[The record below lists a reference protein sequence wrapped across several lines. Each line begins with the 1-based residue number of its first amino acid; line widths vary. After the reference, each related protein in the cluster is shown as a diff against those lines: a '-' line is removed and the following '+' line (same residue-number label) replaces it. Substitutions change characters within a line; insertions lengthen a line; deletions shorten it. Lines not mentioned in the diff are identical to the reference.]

1 MSYPSHDRYD
11 PRQGATRPRVNPAK
25 VWGGGVAAAVV
36 AALIVVVGV
45 MISKRLLG
53 IRVLTP
59 DGAPAYG
66 SAATTG
72 YAISAAGLALIATL
86 LLYIL
91 MLSTP
96 EPTKFFSWIGGLCT
110 VIITFLPFMYSAGIL
125 SQIATAAI
133 NLIIGIAVLSLLAT
147 IGRTAIEYVPDPE
160 PYPYEQ
166 PRGYDPSPGYEQRGY
181 EQPQPRYE
189 RSPDHGHSRDYG
201 QSRDYEQ
208 SRDYGQRRHQRR
220 DYDPYD

>member
-1 MSYPSHDRYD
+1 M
-11 PRQGATRPRVNPAK
+11 NPAR

-45 MISKRLLG
+45 MISKSLLG

-72 YAISAAGLALIATL
+72 YAISAAALALVATL

-96 EPTKFFSWIGGLCT
+96 EPNRFFGWIAGLGT
-110 VIITFLPFMYSAGIL
+110 VIITLLPFMNSAAL
-125 SQIATAAI
+125 VPQIATAVI
-133 NLIIGIAVLSLLAT
+133 NLIIGVAIVSLLAS
-147 IGRTAIEYVPDPE
+147 IGRTAIEEVPDQGQ
-160 PYPYEQ
+160 YPYEQ
-166 PRGYDPSPGYEQRGY
+166 PRGYDQQPRGYEQQRGYEQPRYERSREYEQRGY
-181 EQPQPRYE
+181 E
-189 RSPDHGHSRDYG
+189 
-201 QSRDYEQ
+201 
-208 SRDYGQRRHQRR
+208 RR
-220 DYDPYD
+220 DHNPYD

>member
-1 MSYPSHDRYD
+1 M
-11 PRQGATRPRVNPAK
+11 
-25 VWGGGVAAAVV
+25 AAAVV

-59 DGAPAYG
+59 DGAFAYS

-72 YAISAAGLALIATL
+72 YAISAAIAALVATL
-86 LLYIL
+86 VLYIL

-96 EPTKFFSWIGGLCT
+96 EPTKFFGWIAGLFT
-110 VIITFLPFMYSAGIL
+110 VIITILPFMHSADLIE
-125 SQIATAAI
+125 QVATAAI
-133 NLIIGIAVLSLLAT
+133 NLIIGIAIVSLLAS
-147 IGRTAIEYVPDPE
+147 IGRTAIEEMPDPA

-166 PRGYDPSPGYEQRGY
+166 PRGYEPGGYEPRGYEQRSYERPREHEQRGY
-181 EQPQPRYE
+181 E
-189 RSPDHGHSRDYG
+189 
-201 QSRDYEQ
+201 
-208 SRDYGQRRHQRR
+208 RR

>member
-1 MSYPSHDRYD
+1 MSYPSHDGYD
-11 PRQGATRPRVNPAK
+11 RRPASTRPRVNPAR

-45 MISKRLLG
+45 MISKNLLG

-72 YAISAAGLALIATL
+72 YAISAAAVALIATL

-96 EPTKFFSWIGGLCT
+96 EPTRFFGWIAGLGS
-110 VIITFLPFMYSAGIL
+110 VILTILPFMNSADLIE
-125 SQIATAAI
+125 QIATSVI
-133 NLIIGIAVLSLLAT
+133 NLVICVAILSLLAS
-147 IGRTAIEYVPDPE
+147 IGRTAIEEAPDPG

-166 PRGYDPSPGYEQRGY
+166 PRGYEQPRYEQPRYERSRDHEQRGYEQRGY
-181 EQPQPRYE
+181 E
-189 RSPDHGHSRDYG
+189 
-201 QSRDYEQ
+201 
-208 SRDYGQRRHQRR
+208 RREHN
-220 DYDPYD
+220 PYD

>member
-11 PRQGATRPRVNPAK
+11 HRPRSARPSVNPAR

-45 MISKRLLG
+45 MVSKRLLG

-59 DGAPAYG
+59 DGASAYG

-72 YAISAAGLALIATL
+72 YAISAAAAALIATL

-96 EPTKFFSWIGGLCT
+96 EPTKFFGWIAGLFT
-110 VIITFLPFMYSAGIL
+110 VLITILPFMYDANLID
-125 SQIATAAI
+125 QIATAAI
-133 NLIIGIAVLSLLAT
+133 NLIIGIAIVSLLAS
-147 IGRTAIEYVPDPE
+147 IGRTALGEMPDPQ

-166 PRGYDPSPGYEQRGY
+166 PRGHDVRGYEPRGYEVRGYEPRGYERPREHEQRGY
-181 EQPQPRYE
+181 ERPR
-189 RSPDHGHSRDYG
+189 
-201 QSRDYEQ
+201 EQ
-208 SRDYGQRRHQRR
+208 EQRGYQRR

>member
-1 MSYPSHDRYD
+1 M
-11 PRQGATRPRVNPAK
+11 NPAR

-45 MISKRLLG
+45 MISKSLLG

-72 YAISAAGLALIATL
+72 YAISAAALALVATL

-96 EPTKFFSWIGGLCT
+96 EPNRFFGWIAGLGT
-110 VIITFLPFMYSAGIL
+110 VIITLLPFMNSAAL
-125 SQIATAAI
+125 VPQIATAVI
-133 NLIIGIAVLSLLAT
+133 NLIIGVAIVSLLAS
-147 IGRTAIEYVPDPE
+147 IGRTAIEEVPDQG

-166 PRGYDPSPGYEQRGY
+166 PRGYDQPRGYEQQRGYEQPRYERSREYEQRGYEQRGY
-181 EQPQPRYE
+181 EQR
-189 RSPDHGHSRDYG
+189 GH
-201 QSRDYEQ
+201 E
-208 SRDYGQRRHQRR
+208 RR
-220 DYDPYD
+220 DHNPYD

>member
-53 IRVLTP
+53 IHVLTP

-72 YAISAAGLALIATL
+72 YAISAAAAALIATL

-96 EPTKFFSWIGGLCT
+96 EPAKFFSWIGGLCT
-110 VIITFLPFMYSAGIL
+110 VIITFLPFMQSADIVP
-125 SQIATAAI
+125 QIATAAI

-147 IGRTAIEYVPDPE
+147 IGRTAVEQV
-160 PYPYEQ
+160 PYPYEE
-166 PRGYDPSPGYEQRGY
+166 PHGYESRGYEQRGYEQRGY
-181 EQPQPRYE
+181 EQPQSRYEQPRYE
-189 RSPDHGHSRDYG
+189 QSRDHQ
-201 QSRDYEQ
+201 QSRDYE
-208 SRDYGQRRHQRR
+208 QRRHQRR

>member
-1 MSYPSHDRYD
+1 MSYPSHDGYD
-11 PRQGATRPRVNPAK
+11 RRPAPARPKVNPAR

-45 MISKRLLG
+45 MISKTLLG

-72 YAISAAGLALIATL
+72 YAISAAALALVATL

-96 EPTKFFSWIGGLCT
+96 EPNRFFGWIAGLGT
-110 VIITFLPFMYSAGIL
+110 VVITLLPFMNSAAL
-125 SQIATAAI
+125 VPQIATAVI
-133 NLIIGIAVLSLLAT
+133 NLIIGIAIVSLLAS
-147 IGRTAIEYVPDPE
+147 IGRTAIEEAPDQD
-160 PYPYEQ
+160 PYPHEQPRGYDQPRRYEQ
-166 PRGYDPSPGYEQRGY
+166 PRGYDQQQRGYEQPRHERSREHEQRGYEQRGY
-181 EQPQPRYE
+181 E
-189 RSPDHGHSRDYG
+189 
-201 QSRDYEQ
+201 
-208 SRDYGQRRHQRR
+208 RR
-220 DYDPYD
+220 DHNPYD

>member
-1 MSYPSHDRYD
+1 MKVMRMSYPSHDRYD
-11 PRQGATRPRVNPAK
+11 HRPRSARPSVNPAR

-59 DGAPAYG
+59 DGASAYG

-72 YAISAAGLALIATL
+72 YAISAAAAALVATL

-96 EPTKFFSWIGGLCT
+96 EPTKFFGWIAGLFT
-110 VIITFLPFMYSAGIL
+110 VLITILPFMYDAGLIE
-125 SQIATAAI
+125 QIATAVI
-133 NLIIGIAVLSLLAT
+133 NVVIGIAIVSLLAS
-147 IGRTAIEYVPDPE
+147 IGRTALEEAPDPE

-166 PRGYDPSPGYEQRGY
+166 PRGYDPRGY
-181 EQPQPRYE
+181 EQQRSYE
-189 RSPDHGHSRDYG
+189 RPR
-201 QSRDYEQ
+201 E
-208 SRDYGQRRHQRR
+208 RR
-220 DYDPYD
+220 DVDPYD